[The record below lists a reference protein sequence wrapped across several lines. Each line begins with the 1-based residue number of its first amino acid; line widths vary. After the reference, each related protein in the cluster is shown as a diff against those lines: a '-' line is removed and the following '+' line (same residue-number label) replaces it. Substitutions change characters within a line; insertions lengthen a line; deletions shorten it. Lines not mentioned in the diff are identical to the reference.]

1 MSLPRIPKE
10 DARVLVFLSLLSVV
24 AFAFVCYLMPMCS
37 RDGGDGELKVNE
49 LKELQGVQSGFEEDS
64 VRDSQYWEAHLA
76 EKLFV
81 FDPNHADSLT
91 LRKIGLSG
99 WQIRNM
105 MRYRQKGGKWRSP
118 DDFARLYGLE
128 EADFRRLRPY
138 IHIAEADRRS
148 RYVPF
153 EKYESYKDGTPMP
166 EQPQYEHKDRLQ
178 EGEVL
183 SVNTADTTQLKRLPG
198 IGSYYAKKI
207 VNYRERMG
215 GFVSVRQIEEI
226 EGLPAGISR
235 WFVLDGDENAVKK
248 IRINKATFSQL
259 VRHPYLSYD
268 QVKDIVNH
276 IRQYGPLKSW
286 RDLRLYKE
294 FTDKDFARLAPYFSF
309 D

>member
-1 MSLPRIPKE
+1 MPLPRIPKE
-10 DARVLVFLSLLSVV
+10 DARVLVFLSVFAV
-24 AFAFVCYLMPMCS
+24 AVFAVVCYLMPMCS
-37 RDGGDGELKVNE
+37 TERGESEMRVSEWKDF
-49 LKELQGVQSGFEEDS
+49 QGAQEDFEEDS
-64 VRDSQYWEAHLA
+64 VRNAQYWEAHLA
-76 EKLFV
+76 EKLFP
-81 FDPNHADSLT
+81 FDPNHDDSLT
-91 LRKIGLSG
+91 LSRIGLSG
-99 WQIRNM
+99 WQIKNM

-118 DDFARLYGLE
+118 DDFARLYGLKD
-128 EADFRRLRPY
+128 ADFRRLRPY
-138 IHIAEADRRS
+138 IRIAEADRRG

-153 EKYESYKDGTPMP
+153 ERYDSYNNGAPMP
-166 EQPQYEHKDRLQ
+166 ERPQYEHKDRLQ

-183 SVNTADTTQLKRLPG
+183 PINSADTTQLKRLPG

-215 GFVSVRQIEEI
+215 GFVSVRQVEEI

>member
-1 MSLPRIPKE
+1 MSLPRIPRE

-24 AFAFVCYLMPMCS
+24 VFAIVCLLMPMC
-37 RDGGDGELKVNE
+37 GGEHDNGELKVSE
-49 LKELQGVQSGFEEDS
+49 LKNLPSVGRGFEEDS
-64 VRDSQYWEAHLA
+64 VSDSQYWETHLA

-138 IHIAEADRRS
+138 IRIAEADKRS
-148 RYVPF
+148 KFVPF
-153 EKYESYKDGTPMP
+153 EKFESYKDVNPMP
-166 EQPQYEHKDRLQ
+166 ERPQYEHKDRLQ

-183 SVNTADTTQLKRLPG
+183 SINTADTTQLKRIPG

-207 VNYRERMG
+207 VSYRERMG

-235 WFVLDGDENAVKK
+235 WFILDNENAVKK
-248 IRINKATFSQL
+248 IRINKASFSQL
-259 VRHPYLSYD
+259 VRHPYLNYD

-294 FTDKDFARLAPYFSF
+294 FTDKDFARLSPYFSF